1 MTPSNNKAP
10 LSLPPAIANY
20 ALAKSK
26 TYWLFL
32 EKHTA
37 ALEADESSASTII
50 CKEAEGA
57 LQALADVFGLPALKA
72 ALEAYGETCPV
83 IIQQTDERL
92 VAKY

>member
-1 MTPSNNKAP
+1 MNNSHNSIQ
-10 LSLPPAIANY
+10 LSLPPAIADY
-20 ALAKSK
+20 ALAKAK

-37 ALEADESSASTII
+37 ALEADESSASTIL
-50 CKEAEGA
+50 CKEAEGS

-83 IIQQTDERL
+83 ITQQTDERL